1 MNEIDRGAE
10 MYEKVLGKSA
20 PASSAEKPLS
30 GLREIAL
37 RHLFGSIWSRP
48 GLSIRDRRMIT
59 IALLA
64 AQGRSEQL
72 RDHVR
77 GARLGE
83 DKLTG
88 EEILEMMI
96 HVAHYAGWAAGT
108 NATSIAQAVLDEL
121 ET

>member
-1 MNEIDRGAE
+1 MNEIDKGAE
-10 MYEKVLGKSA
+10 MYEKIFGTPA
-20 PASSAEKPLS
+20 PSSAERPLS
-30 GLREIAL
+30 GLREIAV
-37 RHLFGSIWSRP
+37 RHLFGSIWSRG
-48 GLSIRDRRMIT
+48 GLAIRDRRLIT

-64 AQGRSEQL
+64 AQGRPEQL

-83 DKLTG
+83 DRLTQ
-88 EEILEMMI
+88 EEILEIMI

-108 NATSIAQAVLDEL
+108 NGSSIAHAVLDEL

>member
-1 MNEIDRGAE
+1 MNEIEKGAA
-10 MYEKVLGKSA
+10 MYEKVLGKPA
-20 PASSAEKPLS
+20 PSSGAEKPLS

-37 RHLFGSIWSRP
+37 RHLFGSIWSRG
-48 GLSIRDRRMIT
+48 GLSLRDRRMLT

-83 DKLTG
+83 DKLTE
-88 EEILEMMI
+88 EEILEIMI

-108 NATSIAQAVLDEL
+108 NGSSIAQAALAEL
-121 ET
+121 ES